1 MYVSKEE
8 AKRMIDE
15 APGKIW
21 VDSFNNISFIHTRP
35 KVITRAEG
43 VEMVRKA
50 TDINYQN
57 NDVFSLLCLSGVQ
70 ELMTHNIRFPNME
83 IDI

>member
-15 APGKIW
+15 TPGKIW

-35 KVITRAEG
+35 KEITRYEG
-43 VEMVRKA
+43 IEMVKKA
-50 TDINYQN
+50 TDIDYQD

-70 ELMTHNIRFPNME
+70 ELMTHNIKFPNMK